1 MTVGKDSD
9 NNIEFDNSDEIATF
23 EIELDKGTEAKEVF
37 GDDFKNKLKILFDRD
52 WKRLKK

>member
-1 MTVGKDSD
+1 MFGTSGRLRQVG
-9 NNIEFDNSDEIATF
+9 EIATF

-37 GDDFKNKLKILFDRD
+37 GDDFKNKLKILFDKD